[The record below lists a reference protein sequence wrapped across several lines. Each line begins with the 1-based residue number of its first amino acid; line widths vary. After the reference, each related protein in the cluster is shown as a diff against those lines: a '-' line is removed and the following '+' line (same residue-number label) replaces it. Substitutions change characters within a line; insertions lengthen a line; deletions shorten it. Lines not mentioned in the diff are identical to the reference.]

1 MACANISD
9 VMAAATEYLS
19 PMIYKLAT
27 FDSYWDTAIRRTVFE
42 PNSGLTHTG
51 FTVNNSAPTSTT
63 VDWDPVALA
72 NGSNGGACNTTYTD
86 VTVGFTSFTYTPVK
100 HGWRGPLLCRDDLY
114 FDHEPRKFIEGYVA
128 NLANFVN
135 LDWNFQL
142 ERQYSKLVPIYV
154 AGANFG
160 TPTAAN
166 SNRTAPQATSELTLE
181 MLETLA
187 TNLIYN
193 RATNPDTYGF
203 VSYTDVGPT
212 FTLAIGLE
220 MAQKI
225 VRNVPEWRQD
235 IRWAEPSLFMKR
247 IGATKVIQNFRY
259 LPVQLP
265 PRYTYDGS
273 KYVEVARFLNISPTK
288 GTAQDINP
296 AWLSP
301 ASAPYEGAFVVNP
314 DVMEAQIVR
323 PDSMVGSLTF
333 NGYGYQGEWKWITGP
348 EAVSDGSEG
357 NFCYD
362 PFHKKGRHL
371 AEMIYSPAPAAN
383 PKAGALVIYKRC
395 AANYTLATCT

>member
-1 MACANISD
+1 MACANIAD
-9 VMAAATEYLS
+9 VMSAATEYLS

-27 FDSYWDTAIRRTVFE
+27 FDSPWDTVVRRTVFE

-51 FTVNNSAPTSTT
+51 FTVQNSAPVSTT
-63 VDWDPVALA
+63 TDWDPVALA
-72 NGSNGGACNTTYTD
+72 NGSNGGSCDTTYTD
-86 VTVGFTSFTYTPVK
+86 VSVGFVSFTYTPVK

-128 NLANFVN
+128 NLANYVN
-135 LDWNFQL
+135 LDWNYQL

-154 AGANFG
+154 ARADFG
-160 TPTAAN
+160 TAIAAN
-166 SNRTAPQATSELTLE
+166 ATLTAPVATSELTLE

-187 TNLIYN
+187 AALIYN

-247 IGATKVIQNFRY
+247 VGATKVIQNFRY

-265 PRYTYDGS
+265 RRFTHNGTRYIEVPRWKDMTT
-273 KYVEVARFLNISPTK
+273 ATK
-288 GTAQDINP
+288 GTPQDINP
-296 AWLSP
+296 SWLSP
-301 ASAPYEGAFVVNP
+301 SEAPYEAAYVLNP

-348 EAVSDGSEG
+348 EAVAVVNGDA
-357 NFCYD
+357 CYD
-362 PFHKKGRHL
+362 PLHKKGRHI

-383 PKAGALVIYKRC
+383 PKAGAIVIYKRC